1 MRLNLN
7 PNALIILALVA
18 IISACSGK
26 KSENTISADEF
37 NDTGELKE
45 QIKEYVF
52 NIPSPS
58 EIPYMLMATGAEYN
72 QSLINDRRK
81 VDKYT
86 NRSDRAAL
94 NLGVY
99 ATDIG
104 YLSSYDKTQDAI
116 DYMGVCKVLADNL
129 NISSS
134 FDASLLRRFE
144 SNLANKDSLAKI
156 INQSVMKAETF
167 LRDDNRNKLA
177 ALMLTGSFIEGM
189 YISTGVVKSYP
200 KDILPDDTRNLILTP
215 LMQIILNQEK
225 SVDETIAMLETV
237 EQTNP
242 VEQILTDLRA
252 LQANFKKLNIQEQI
266 KNNRADLV
274 LSDATLAEITDSVE
288 RLRKGLVD

>member
-18 IISACSGK
+18 IISACSGQ
-26 KSENTISADEF
+26 KSETTISADEF

>member
-1 MRLNLN
+1 MRLKLN
-7 PNALIILALVA
+7 SSVLIILALAA
-18 IISACSGK
+18 IISACGGQ
-26 KSENTISADEF
+26 KSETTVSADEF
-37 NDTGELKE
+37 NSSGELKE

-58 EIPYMLMATGAEYN
+58 EIPYMLMATGAEFN

-86 NRSDRAAL
+86 TRSDKAAL

-116 DYMGVCKVLADNL
+116 DYMSTCKVLADNL
-129 NISSS
+129 NVTNS

-144 SNLANKDSLAKI
+144 SNLANKDSLAQI
-156 INQSVMKAETF
+156 INQSVMKAESF

-189 YISTGVVKSYP
+189 YISTGVIKSYP
-200 KDILPDDTRNLILTP
+200 KDILPEDTRNLILTP

-242 VEQILTDLRA
+242 VEQILADLKE
-252 LQANFKKLNIQEQI
+252 LQSNFKKLNIQEQI
-266 KNNRADLV
+266 RNNRADLV
-274 LSDATLAEITDSVE
+274 LSDATLAEITNSVE
-288 RLRKGLVD
+288 RLRKGIVD

>member
-1 MRLNLN
+1 MKLNLN
-7 PNALIILALVA
+7 PGTLIILAFIAVL
-18 IISACSGK
+18 SACSGQ
-26 KSENTISADEF
+26 KSETTISADEF
-37 NDTGELKE
+37 NDAGELKE

-86 NRSDRAAL
+86 NRSDKAAL

-129 NISSS
+129 NVTNS
-134 FDASLLRRFE
+134 FDSSLLRRFE

-167 LRDDNRNKLA
+167 LKDDNRNKLA
-177 ALMLTGSFIEGM
+177 ALILTGSFVEGM

-225 SVDETIAMLETV
+225 SIDETIAMLETV
-237 EQTNP
+237 DQSNP
-242 VEQILTDLRA
+242 VEQILVDLKE
-252 LQANFKKLNIQEQI
+252 LQSNYRKLNIQEQI
-266 KNNRADLV
+266 RNNRADLV
-274 LSDATLAEITDSVE
+274 LSDATLAEITDSIE
-288 RLRKGLVD
+288 RIRKSIVD

>member
-1 MRLNLN
+1 MRLKLN
-7 PNALIILALVA
+7 ASTLILLALAA
-18 IISACSGK
+18 IISACGGQ
-26 KSENTISADEF
+26 KSETTVSADEF
-37 NDTGELKE
+37 NASGELKE

-58 EIPYMLMATGAEYN
+58 EIPYMLMATGAEFN

-86 NRSDRAAL
+86 SRSDKAAL

-116 DYMGVCKVLADNL
+116 DYMSTCKVLADNL
-129 NISSS
+129 NVTNS

-144 SNLANKDSLAKI
+144 SNLANKDSLAQI
-156 INQSVMKAETF
+156 INQSVMRAESF

-189 YISTGVVKSYP
+189 YISTGVIKSYP
-200 KDILPDDTRNLILTP
+200 KDILPEDTRNLILTP

-242 VEQILTDLRA
+242 VEQILADLKE
-252 LQANFKKLNIQEQI
+252 LQTNFKKLNIQEQI
-266 KNNRADLV
+266 RNNRADLV
-274 LSDATLAEITDSVE
+274 LSDATLAEITNSVE
-288 RLRKGLVD
+288 RLRKGIVD